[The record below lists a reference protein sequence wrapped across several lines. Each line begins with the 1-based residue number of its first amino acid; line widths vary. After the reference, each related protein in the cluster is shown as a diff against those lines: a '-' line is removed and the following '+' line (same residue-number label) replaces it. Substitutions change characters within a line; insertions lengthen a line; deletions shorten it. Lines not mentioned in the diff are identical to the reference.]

1 MTQATRFAGI
11 AALAIASL
19 AFAQQDGTFPPGG
32 PGGGAGEGRPQD
44 GQRPGMRGGDP
55 AQMVERLMGMDQNGD
70 GKLSRDE
77 MPPMLVERIFERAD
91 TNKDGFVER
100 VELEVVA
107 KEGGALRGQGMQ
119 GGAGGRGAEGGP
131 AGQGGGR
138 GANMEGSMKQAN
150 TALRALKGSAID
162 ASTQKADLEAVQR
175 LQMGLVGSKG
185 AIASVPMSDA
195 AKAKFGDDKA
205 AYEKEFRK
213 QILASIMT
221 SFEIE
226 QAILD
231 GDTARA
237 KAGLA
242 KLAATE
248 ESGHSLFQRDEGSE
262 KEGGEKAGG
271 EGGQQNGER
280 PRGRGGRANRPAAPE
295 GSN

>member
-1 MTQATRFAGI
+1 
-11 AALAIASL
+11 
-19 AFAQQDGTFPPGG
+19 
-32 PGGGAGEGRPQD
+32 
-44 GQRPGMRGGDP
+44 
-55 AQMVERLMGMDQNGD
+55 MVERLMGMDQNGD

-100 VELEVVA
+100 AELEIVA
-107 KEGGALRGQGMQ
+107 KEGGALRS
-119 GGAGGRGAEGGP
+119 RGAEGG
-131 AGQGGGR
+131 AGPGGGPGGGR

-150 TALRALKGSAID
+150 GALRALKGSALD
-162 ASTQKADLEAVQR
+162 ASTQKSDLEAVQR

-205 AYEKEFRK
+205 AYEKAFRK
-213 QILASIMT
+213 QILSSIMT
-221 SFEIE
+221 AFEIE

-242 KLAATE
+242 KLEETE
-248 ESGHSLFQRDEGSE
+248 ASGHSLFQRDEGSE
-262 KEGGEKAGG
+262 KAGG
-271 EGGQQNGER
+271 ESGGQAGGQGAGQGAGQGQGQGAAEGGER